1 VKVDL
6 SIVSHGQGFLVEKL
20 LKDLAR
26 YQDSFDKIVI
36 TLNVPES
43 DFDVDVL
50 LQDKIVYVH
59 NDTPAGFGANHN
71 AAVAL
76 CESEIVCILNPDLR
90 VESSPFD
97 NLLETVSRQGVSLVG
112 PRILSVDGK
121 EEENVRPF
129 ITLPD
134 IIEKVFSR
142 TSSRSDTDYSTR
154 TFCVPYPVDWVGGMF
169 MMVRKDAFTAVGG
182 FDEHFFLYYEDVDL
196 CARFKKAGWIVMYDP
211 RTNVIHDA
219 RRDSHTKMRY
229 LKWHS
234 ASMLRYFLK
243 HGFFGFK

>member
-1 VKVDL
+1 M
-6 SIVSHGQGFLVEKL
+6 
-20 LKDLAR
+20 
-26 YQDSFDKIVI
+26 I

-50 LQDKIVYVH
+50 LKDKIVYVH
-59 NDTPAGFGANHN
+59 NDTPVGFGSNHN

-76 CESEIVCILNPDLR
+76 CESKIVCILNPDLR
-90 VESSPFD
+90 FEASPFE
-97 NLLETVSRQGVSLVG
+97 NLVEILNRQGVSLVG
-112 PRILSVDGK
+112 PRILSSEG
-121 EEENVRPF
+121 EEDENGRPF

-134 IIEKVFSR
+134 IIKKVFLR
-142 TSSRSDTDYSTR
+142 ASSRSATDYSASA
-154 TFCVPYPVDWVGGMF
+154 FCVPRPVDWVGGMF

-211 RTNVIHDA
+211 RTKVIHDA

-229 LKWHS
+229 LKWHL